1 MAVRTPAQLDIPAFW
16 LEPVFHSVYLQAMVN
31 YHEQYGEVD
40 WPKVKTIE
48 FRHGMHSFLRAN
60 NLLRQLGLSHSPQSG
75 FDFGFSVPPSAHGA
89 MGQAAGC

>member
-40 WPKVKTIE
+40 C
-48 FRHGMHSFLRAN
+48 
-60 NLLRQLGLSHSPQSG
+60 LSTGFGQFSG
-75 FDFGFSVPPSAHGA
+75 FELAAHGECA
-89 MGQAAGC
+89 R